1 MPRRIFKNLID
12 LMSGTMFSRVMGF
25 LRELVTASY
34 FGTGRGMDLF
44 VIAFTIP
51 TFFRHFL
58 GEDVVERAF
67 MPPFKR
73 LLSQGNY
80 KAAWRL
86 LSSCFNIMLVLLVF
100 FTVILYF
107 CTPLIIMFLA
117 PGLEAKLMPLAIKM
131 TYWILPF
138 MIIIG
143 MAAFVGGIL
152 NFFEQNKIYS
162 FAPAMLSVGIIIGI
176 IFFKPLMEKNGIS
189 GVYALPAGF
198 LLGGLLELIIQIPF
212 VFKKEIRV
220 DTQASFS
227 WKVDFKEKEFRN
239 VGRESGFITLRSLLD
254 KSIEIIDRRLA
265 SFLITGSIASLWY
278 AQRLIQLPVAIIGL
292 SISRALVP
300 YLTERRALT
309 QENDF
314 INGIKLGIRL
324 NLYLTIPAIMMMVLM
339 SEPIINIVYR
349 RGAFNAES
357 VRLTSIAFWCY
368 SVGLLGMGLNT
379 FFSQIFSIFQKN
391 KIPFYTFVATTILNI
406 ALKFILVKTP
416 LKHGGI
422 ALASSIAFTLY
433 GICLFYFLKKE
444 LKQEITFYY
453 LWQQFYPVATVCLL
467 IGAGVYLLYLG
478 VLMPIIEPLS
488 QSIFL
493 KNLLYLIISTTLCL
507 LLFGIYVF
515 RWGPSDVQVRL
526 RKLLGSK

>member
-1 MPRRIFKNLID
+1 MSRRIFKNLID
-12 LMSGTMFSRVMGF
+12 LISGTMFSRVMGF

-80 KAAWRL
+80 KTAWRL
-86 LSSCFNIMLVLLVF
+86 LSSCFNVMLLLLIF
-100 FTVILYF
+100 FTFILYF
-107 CTPLIIMFLA
+107 CAPLIIMFLA
-117 PGLEAKLMPLAIKM
+117 PGLDTKLMPVAINM

-138 MIIIG
+138 MVIIG

-176 IFFKPLMEKNGIS
+176 IFFKPMLEKNGFS
-189 GVYALPAGF
+189 GIYALPAGF

-212 VFKKEIRV
+212 IFKKEIRV

-227 WKVDFKEKEFRN
+227 WKINYKEKEFRN

-309 QENDF
+309 QEDDF
-314 INGIKLGIRL
+314 LNGIKLGIRL
-324 NLYLTIPAIMMMVLM
+324 NFYLTVPAIMLMVLM

-368 SVGLLGMGLNT
+368 SLGLLGMGLNT

-391 KIPFYTFVATTILNI
+391 KIPFYTFAVATVINI
-406 ALKFILVKTP
+406 TLKFVLVKTP

-433 GICLFYFLKKE
+433 GICLFYFLKRE
-444 LKQEITFYY
+444 LKQQITFFY
-453 LWQQFYPVATVCLL
+453 LWQQFYPVTLVCIL
-467 IGAGVYLLYLG
+467 IGGGVYGLYQGALLPL
-478 VLMPIIEPLS
+478 IEPLHL
-488 QSIFL
+488 SIFL
-493 KNLLYLIISTTLCL
+493 KNLLYLMVSAALCL
-507 LLFGIYVF
+507 FLFGIYVF
-515 RWGPSDVQVRL
+515 RWGPADVKLRL
-526 RKLLGSK
+526 QKMLHR